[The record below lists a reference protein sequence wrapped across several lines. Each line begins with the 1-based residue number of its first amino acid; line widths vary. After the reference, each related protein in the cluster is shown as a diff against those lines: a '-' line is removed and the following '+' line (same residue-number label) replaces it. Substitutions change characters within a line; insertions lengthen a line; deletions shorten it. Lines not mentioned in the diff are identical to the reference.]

1 MHLKIYITKI
11 LGVVVGGGAQVSTPP
26 CFSNKVY
33 FVTLGQGF
41 ESLTADYSFNIL
53 FMCRKS

>member
-11 LGVVVGGGAQVSTPP
+11 LGEKMLKDLLPSLF
-26 CFSNKVY
+26 FSNKAY

-41 ESLTADYSFNIL
+41 ESLTADYFFNIL
-53 FMCRKS
+53 FMCKKS